1 MIAVTDYKLSSN
13 TAKSTTYGESA
24 ICYNTT
30 STWICTCAGHKL
42 GDPVC
47 GCEGFYQSYETT
59 IVSCPS
65 SGGGT
70 SDPYSSEGN
79 TDFGGSP
86 DNQNS
91 STFNPDFPVFDDEN
105 YINKLKTNYFW
116 DAIGDAKRI
125 WVNSHFT
132 TRNIY
137 ARLIEHQIEQK
148 WSMVSRENSIWAIDV
163 FQEFPEKTI
172 DDVKD
177 LVYKVIVDPSFKDN
191 PCLNGVYEKLGKA
204 PTFDNYLK
212 NFDKNFSVA
221 NLKLSVGIDPTYPP
235 STTAITYEP
244 TNYLINIMFN
254 PNQLNR
260 PQLDIART
268 FFHELLHA
276 EMYRK
281 LLSLANQGSIPWS
294 ASFITSLKDDYPG
307 ITDYYTRYEYNVAI
321 GQQPTNTQHELM
333 AQHSRDV
340 IVKVLKQFDN
350 NQHSLEFYEAL
361 AWSGLMGKGGNL
373 DSITLLPP
381 LPTVAWKNLSA
392 TQRRNIVGIITNFQ
406 NSNTPCQ

>member
-1 MIAVTDYKLSSN
+1 
-13 TAKSTTYGESA
+13 
-24 ICYNTT
+24 
-30 STWICTCAGHKL
+30 
-42 GDPVC
+42 
-47 GCEGFYQSYETT
+47 
-59 IVSCPS
+59 
-65 SGGGT
+65 
-70 SDPYSSEGN
+70 
-79 TDFGGSP
+79 
-86 DNQNS
+86 
-91 STFNPDFPVFDDEN
+91 
-105 YINKLKTNYFW
+105 
-116 DAIGDAKRI
+116 
-125 WVNSHFT
+125 
-132 TRNIY
+132 
-137 ARLIEHQIEQK
+137 
-148 WSMVSRENSIWAIDV
+148 
-163 FQEFPEKTI
+163 
-172 DDVKD
+172 
-177 LVYKVIVDPSFKDN
+177 
-191 PCLNGVYEKLGKA
+191 
-204 PTFDNYLK
+204 
-212 NFDKNFSVA
+212 
-221 NLKLSVGIDPTYPP
+221 
-235 STTAITYEP
+235 
-244 TNYLINIMFN
+244 MFN